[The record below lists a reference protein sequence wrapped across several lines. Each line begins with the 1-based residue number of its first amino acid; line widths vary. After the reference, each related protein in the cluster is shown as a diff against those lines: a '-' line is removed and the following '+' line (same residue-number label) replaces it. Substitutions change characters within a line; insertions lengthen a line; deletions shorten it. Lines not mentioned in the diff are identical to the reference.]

1 MKMIYKEWLSVGSGM
16 LLVILL
22 LVLSTKIFHRFDC
35 TDGKLFTLTHVTKNL
50 YKEIPQPLIIN
61 YYVTGNLETVIPDI
75 EDIKNMLHELS
86 LTSHGKIRVNISE
99 PKVPEEIKELEKVGI
114 VPVPFKTNSNGG
126 EVTLKIY
133 SGIKIQFLNRIKVI
147 PELFS
152 SKNLEYEIVSKIRE
166 IIQNRRRVIG
176 ILIGDSSKTWD
187 TDYTL
192 LNNYLSRDF
201 DLKIFLP
208 GTFEISAINVL
219 IVIGNTQIDK
229 YDIENIKNFIGSGG
243 NVLFAVDG
251 VKIDLGHNLKATPLN
266 NNTLLNYLQ
275 SLGIEVTPGLVV
287 DPFSRSY
294 RIPKNIYGGIAW
306 QTVGAYPL
314 WIHVTKAASITSP
327 VTAHFTRLDL
337 LWASPLSLHS
347 TVSTR
352 PEVLIDSSTLAWLMK
367 ENFNTNP
374 YNVSQYIGGT
384 GKKHQKFTLAAE
396 LSRGSARIIV
406 VGDSDFLSNL
416 IQYSDSYY
424 NLAFVLN
431 CVDWLSQNDDFMSI
445 RTRHD
450 RDPFLN
456 KVSEN
461 NKKTAWFSSEVIN
474 LFLIPLI
481 ILILAVIHYF
491 KESKKK

>member
-1 MKMIYKEWLSVGSGM
+1 MKMIHKEWWSVGSGI

-22 LVLSTKIFHRFDC
+22 LVISTQIFHRFDC
-35 TDGKLFTLTHVTKNL
+35 TDEKLFTLTHVTKNL

-86 LTSHGKIRVNISE
+86 LTSHGKIRINIYE
-99 PKVPEEIKELEKVGI
+99 PKGPEEIKELKKIGI
-114 VPVPFKTNSNGG
+114 IPVPFKTNNNGKD
-126 EVTLKIY
+126 VTLKIF
-133 SGIKIQFLNRIKVI
+133 SGIKIQFLDRVKVI
-147 PELFS
+147 PVLFS
-152 SKNLEYEIVSKIRE
+152 SRNLEYEIVSKIRE

-176 ILIGDSSKTWD
+176 VLLGDPSKTWD

-208 GTFEISAINVL
+208 GTFEVSAINVL
-219 IVIGNTQIDK
+219 IVIGNTSIDK
-229 YDIENIKNFIGSGG
+229 YDMDNIKNFIDSGG

-251 VKIDLGHNLKATPLN
+251 VKIDLEHNLKATALK
-266 NNTLLNYLQ
+266 NNTLLHYLQ
-275 SLGIEVTPGLVV
+275 SIGIEVTPGLVV

-294 RIPKNIYGGIAW
+294 RIPKDIYGGIAW
-306 QTVGAYPL
+306 QTVGPYPL
-314 WIHVTKAASITSP
+314 WIHVTKAASMTSP
-327 VTAHFTRLDL
+327 VTAHFTGLDL
-337 LWASPLSLHS
+337 LWASPLFLHS
-347 TVSTR
+347 TVSNK
-352 PEVLIDSSTLAWLMK
+352 PEVLIESSTLAWLMK
-367 ENFNTNP
+367 DDFKTNP
-374 YNVSQYIGGT
+374 YNVSQYSSGT

-424 NLAFVLN
+424 NLTFILN
-431 CVDWLSQNDDFMSI
+431 SVDWLSQNDDFMSI

-450 RDPFLN
+450 RDPFLD
-456 KVSEN
+456 KVSVN
-461 NKKTAWFSSEVIN
+461 NKKAAFFSSEVIN

-481 ILILAVIHYF
+481 ILLLAVIFYV
-491 KESKKK
+491 KEKKK